1 MRYAIISDIHSNLEA
16 LSSVLEAVS
25 KLDVKKTICLG
36 DVVGYNAN
44 PNECIALIKSHGVK
58 CIMGN
63 HDERAAGL
71 ADTSNFNQQAEAAI
85 FWTRSVI
92 TDEGKEFLQ
101 NLPKFHK
108 EGRSFLAVHGSMR
121 SLDDYIQCA
130 RDAARNFKLLD
141 GDEFGGMNVCFFG
154 HTHVAM
160 AYLEVE
166 GSVVLNMDN
175 EIKVEKAGKYLVN
188 PGSVGQ
194 PRNRDPR
201 ASFVVYDTAER
212 LITYHKVEY
221 DITATAG
228 KIIAAGLPE
237 RLAERL
243 RLGW

>member
-16 LSSVLEAVS
+16 LVSVLDAIS
-25 KLDVKKTICLG
+25 KLDVKKTVCLG
-36 DVVGYNAN
+36 DVIGYNAN
-44 PNECIALIKSHGVK
+44 PNECISLIRSQGVK

-71 ADTSNFNQQAEAAI
+71 ADASNFNQQAAAALL
-85 FWTRSVI
+85 WTRTVI
-92 TDEGKEFLQ
+92 TDEGREFLQ
-101 NLPKFHK
+101 GLPKYHK
-108 EGRSFLAVHGSMR
+108 EGRSFLAVHGSIN
-121 SLDDYIQCA
+121 SVDDYIQCA

-141 GDEFGGMNVCFFG
+141 GDEFEGINVCFFG

-160 AYLEVE
+160 GYLEVE

-175 EIKVEKAGKYLVN
+175 EIKVEKRVRYLVN

-201 ASFVVYDTAER
+201 ASFVVYDTAEK

-221 DITATAG
+221 DISATAG

>member
-16 LSSVLEAVS
+16 IVSVLETIA

-36 DVVGYNAN
+36 DIIGYNAN
-44 PNECIALIKSHGVK
+44 PNECISLVRSHGVK
-58 CIMGN
+58 CVMGN

-71 ADTSNFNQQAEAAI
+71 ADTSNFNQQAEAALL
-85 FWTRSVI
+85 WTRTVI

-108 EGRSFLAVHGSMR
+108 EGRSFLAVHGSIN

-130 RDAARNFKLLD
+130 RDAARNFMLL
-141 GDEFGGMNVCFFG
+141 GEFEGFNVCFFG
-154 HTHVAM
+154 HTHISM
-160 AYLEVE
+160 AYLSVE
-166 GSVVLNMDN
+166 GSVLLNMDN
-175 EIKVEKAGKYLVN
+175 SIKVEKGIKYLVN

-221 DITATAG
+221 DIQTAAG